1 MSSLHFGLSI
11 KKNGAIITEKKGM
24 NRVKDKEIIIEKN
37 GKMITLN
44 CLFTFNNY
52 KDCFIVYEVE
62 GKRYASKY
70 QMINNEYKLEDIND
84 NKDWDLVDLY
94 LDKYDKGELL

>member
-1 MSSLHFGLSI
+1 MI
-11 KKNGAIITEKKGM
+11 DDENKEKIAGIYI
-24 NRVKDKEIIIEKN
+24 RVS
-37 GKMITLN
+37 T
-44 CLFTFNNY
+44 
-52 KDCFIVYEVE
+52 EVE